1 MAALGTKR
9 AQLQATSENGDI
21 EHFEPAPQKREQS
34 LVDWTL
40 PKLDIDSIKAKL
52 HSHEHFEIKSGY
64 AMSGLPK
71 FHDLTAYD
79 TSTEGEIRFWEKEVT
94 RLVKAANSP
103 NTVLLNGEESWFS
116 EADGDGYTN
125 LHKVALQLQDALDI
139 CIHDNEL
146 LLLEHMPSQTDQ
158 HSYSSARGR
167 LLRDYDPETAKER
180 FQRHLRLD
188 NHNDRYYHALVNYLT
203 AMMLRV
209 LLRTMRGALW
219 EEHCVATVAK
229 FAAKLKV
236 LLNDLPRAASVCL
249 KRTEEVRFRTT
260 HQARVQ
266 KRIGYEGER
275 DGQETYEPDN
285 VNVQKDKKDHWQPG
299 RIDAEMRYFIVA
311 KSFNLGISR
320 LLLSALS
327 NLSSNEDTEM
337 SADVFDTTV
346 LMYEDYI
353 TNRRLLL
360 CSQRDG
366 TIGAAADQRV
376 IASAGAG
383 FKVCLDVWR
392 SLKATPKEKTIV
404 AKDYW
409 TMLSW
414 KWTELDPDT
423 LDPQPDHIT
432 SSAKLGTMKGVISA
446 FVPYSMVCGSF
457 PSLLQDMSNNVSLI
471 ADPTAPVKLVRQD
484 PFLAAFAVR
493 TSAYMSRRMDIF
505 KDDDACDISQ
515 SYLAREKALTRSATD
530 PMLTMYA
537 DERKAVSDQTLRS
550 HRDRA
555 RREMRKA
562 MQEFQTWMI
571 DETTVVIPNRK
582 YAWGF
587 LGGCI
592 MLVLGGLTM
601 GLSVGNRIEGVD
613 PLGFATYCWVLS
625 GFVLLVAKSMR
636 VENWPWSRFF
646 RGQVVCRS
654 LREVVSVT
662 GMDSQTILAI
672 LLRLEPR
679 MNLIKRGPF
688 NAVFSKQGAEGFAI
702 DVPFR
707 TSTLMEG
714 GLILVKV
721 QSIVGDALVGIRSDL
736 WTRYDS
742 VSPKGDNEKT
752 ERVVCR
758 DFLDPGTWVSSATGG
773 QDFPLYTLSRSDIQW
788 FRVVGL
794 FEKDAYFN

>member
-1 MAALGTKR
+1 
-9 AQLQATSENGDI
+9 
-21 EHFEPAPQKREQS
+21 
-34 LVDWTL
+34 
-40 PKLDIDSIKAKL
+40 
-52 HSHEHFEIKSGY
+52 
-64 AMSGLPK
+64 
-71 FHDLTAYD
+71 
-79 TSTEGEIRFWEKEVT
+79 
-94 RLVKAANSP
+94 
-103 NTVLLNGEESWFS
+103 
-116 EADGDGYTN
+116 
-125 LHKVALQLQDALDI
+125 
-139 CIHDNEL
+139 
-146 LLLEHMPSQTDQ
+146 
-158 HSYSSARGR
+158 
-167 LLRDYDPETAKER
+167 LRDYDPETAQER

-188 NHNDRYYHALVNYLT
+188 SNNDRYYHALVNYLT

-209 LLRTMRGALW
+209 MLRTMRGALW
-219 EEHCVATVAK
+219 EEYCVATMAK

-236 LLNDLPRAASVCL
+236 LLKDLPRSASICL
-249 KRTEEVRFRTT
+249 SRTEEVRFRTT
-260 HQARVQ
+260 HNARVQ
-266 KRIGYEGER
+266 KRIGYEGELN
-275 DGQETYEPDN
+275 DQEDYEPDAD
-285 VNVQKDKKDHWQPG
+285 VNRKEKEKKDHEKKLWQPA
-299 RIDAEMRYFIVA
+299 RVDAEMRYFIVT
-311 KSFNLGISR
+311 KTFNLGISR
-320 LLLSALS
+320 LLLSAMA

-376 IASAGAG
+376 IASAGAA
-383 FKVCLDVWR
+383 FKVCLDVWTYLR
-392 SLKATPKEKTIV
+392 SVPMEKSI
-404 AKDYW
+404 AKDGYW

-414 KWTELDPDT
+414 KWTELDSLS
-423 LDPQPDHIT
+423 LDPQADHIT
-432 SSAKLGTMKGVISA
+432 SSVKMITMKGVISA
-446 FVPYSMVCGSF
+446 FVPYAMVCGSF
-457 PSLLQDMSNNVSLI
+457 PSVLQDLSNNVSLI
-471 ADPTAPVKLVRQD
+471 ADPTAPVKHVRQN
-484 PFLAAFAVR
+484 PFLAALGVR
-493 TSAYMSRRMDIF
+493 TSAYMSRRMDLF

-530 PMLTMYA
+530 PMLTMFA
-537 DERKAVSDQTLRS
+537 DERKTVSDQTLRS
-550 HRDRA
+550 QRDRQRKDMA
-555 RREMRKA
+555 KA

-571 DETTVVIPNRK
+571 DETTIVIPNKK

-587 LGGCI
+587 LGGCLI
-592 MLVLGGLTM
+592 LVIGGMAM

-654 LREVVSVT
+654 IREVVSVT
-662 GMDSQTILAI
+662 RMDAQVILAI

-679 MNLIKRGPF
+679 MNLVKRGPF
-688 NAVFSKQGAEGFAI
+688 NAVFSKQGAGGFAI

-721 QSIVGDALVGIRSDL
+721 QSVVGDALVGIRSDL

-742 VSPKGDNEKT
+742 VSPKGDNEKMD
-752 ERVVCR
+752 RVVCR
-758 DFLDPGTWVSSATGG
+758 DFLDPGIWTSSTIGG
-773 QDFPLYTLSRSDIQW
+773 ETFPLYTLSRSDIQW